1 MKNLFI
7 VISLL
12 LIENVTSAQQRWS
25 SAFIGKPESRAL
37 YASNV
42 AKAIQSAWENEIAS
56 KEKTDLLLDEI
67 IFGQES
73 DKKNNQEIEIAKP
86 ITNNIDEIEEVL
98 GIKEKTTDP
107 VKKGSTTQD
116 SRVASNASLEKIK
129 ISEAEE
135 PTQKRLNNTGKNTK
149 KGNILAIVDDEVEMD
164 TIYAIPQIPAMFPG
178 GASAMKQF
186 FVKNIETPEN
196 VGQAVKGKVFV
207 RFIVD
212 KYGKISRIYLVKG
225 LNDACNHEAMRVV
238 KKMPSWIPA
247 KEGQD
252 NVNSWHTLPIYFE
265 IE

>member
-25 SAFIGKPESRAL
+25 SAFVGKPESRAL

-42 AKAIQSAWENEIAS
+42 AKAIQSAWENELAS
-56 KEKTDLLLDEI
+56 KGKNDLLLDEI

-73 DKKNNQEIEIAKP
+73 DKKNNQEIENAKST
-86 ITNNIDEIEEVL
+86 TNNIDEIEEVL
-98 GIKEKTTDP
+98 GIKEKEIDP
-107 VKKGSTTQD
+107 VKKGSNTQTNN
-116 SRVASNASLEKIK
+116 VASSAKVETIRINEI
-129 ISEAEE
+129 EE
-135 PTQKRLNNTGKNTK
+135 PTQKRLNNSNKIAPK
-149 KGNILAIVDDEVEMD
+149 SNILAIVDDEVEMD

-178 GASAMKQF
+178 GGNAMKQF
-186 FVKNIETPEN
+186 FAKNIETPEN
-196 VGQAVKGKVFV
+196 VGQSVKGKVFV

-238 KKMPSWIPA
+238 KKMSSWIPA

>member
-7 VISLL
+7 VLSLL

-42 AKAIQSAWENEIAS
+42 AKAIQSAWENELAS
-56 KEKTDLLLDEI
+56 KEKNDLLLDEI

-86 ITNNIDEIEEVL
+86 TTNNIDEIEEVL
-98 GIKEKTTDP
+98 GIKEKITDP
-107 VKKGSTTQD
+107 VKKGSVTQD
-116 SRVASNASLEKIK
+116 SRVASNGTLDKIK
-129 ISEAEE
+129 IVETEE
-135 PTQKRLNNTGKNTK
+135 PTQKNNNNLGKSKNSI
-149 KGNILAIVDDEVEMD
+149 GLSIVSDEVEMD
-164 TIYAIPQIPAMFPG
+164 TIYAIPQTPAMFPG
-178 GASAMKQF
+178 GANAMKQF
-186 FVKNIETPEN
+186 FVKNIEAPEN
-196 VGQAVKGKVFV
+196 VGQSVKGKVFV

-212 KYGKISRIYLVKG
+212 KYGKISRTYLVKG

-247 KEGQD
+247 KEGKD